1 MFTFFITI
9 CNNRYSLV
17 GKGHSTVEDFPI
29 PTKLNNLIPFVTF
42 IYGFKINKKG
52 LMIEEKYSDFEMG
65 FYES

>member
-1 MFTFFITI
+1 MLNKEVSVLYF
-9 CNNRYSLV
+9 RYSLN
-17 GKGHSTVEDFPI
+17 HSTVEDFPI

>member
-1 MFTFFITI
+1 MKYTYLFCELKSTI
-9 CNNRYSLV
+9 GY
-17 GKGHSTVEDFPI
+17 HSTVEDFPI

>member
-1 MFTFFITI
+1 MLNKEVSVLLF
-9 CNNRYSLV
+9 RYNMN
-17 GKGHSTVEDFPI
+17 HSTVEDFPI